1 MTEIRIRKGRKEDLG
16 AVLRLVNEL
25 ADFEKAPDAVTNTI
39 ADMEID
45 GFGSSPVFEF
55 YVAEVNAEIAGIAL
69 YYVKYSTWKGKGLYL
84 DDLIVTEKLRGK
96 GIGRKL
102 LNAFM
107 VEAKK
112 AGAKQ
117 VHWQVLDWNTPAIE
131 FLKNKFKII
140 NPNKPGM
147 IHRITVSTIN
157 LLNSNPLFQFFD
169 YKNSFQKLS

>member
-1 MTEIRIRKGRKEDLG
+1 MTEIRIRKGRKEALG

-131 FLKNKFKII
+131 F
-140 NPNKPGM
+140 
-147 IHRITVSTIN
+147 
-157 LLNSNPLFQFFD
+157 
-169 YKNSFQKLS
+169 YKKVGASIEPEWYDCKMSEEQIQNYKSE